1 MVSFIK
7 VKKVEADTYH
17 DTIGPKANK
26 GDIQAQ
32 NRKGRRALVARK
44 VGHTSKNTPQD
55 PPKEH
60 QRQRGQD
67 HE

>member
-7 VKKVEADTYH
+7 VRKVEANTHH

-32 NRKGRRALVARK
+32 NRKGRRAVVARR
-44 VGHTSKNTPQD
+44 VEHTSKNTPQD
-55 PPKEH
+55 PPGTPETAGA
-60 QRQRGQD
+60 RS
-67 HE
+67 

>member
-44 VGHTSKNTPQD
+44 VKHTSKNTPQD
-55 PPKEH
+55 PP
-60 QRQRGQD
+60 RGTPKTAGARS
-67 HE
+67 